1 MIFLIGMMGAGKSTI
16 GQLLSKKTGLSFI
29 DLDNEIVKIEGLSL
43 NKVFTLKGEKY
54 FREIEA
60 KTLKTV
66 KSSICSCGG
75 GIILNQSSVDFIK
88 HHGISI
94 FLNAEIKEL
103 SKRLVNSKDRPI
115 LKNKIKRVELEKI
128 WRQRKKSYI
137 KSADLILETEG
148 KSKELLIHEIK
159 ILLQL

>member
-1 MIFLIGMMGAGKSTI
+1 MGAGKSTI
-16 GQLLSKKTGLSFI
+16 GQLLSKNTGLSFI

-43 NKVFTLKGEKY
+43 NEVFTLKGERY

-60 KTLKTV
+60 KILKTV

-75 GIILNQSSVDFIK
+75 GIILNQNNVDFIK
-88 HHGISI
+88 DNGISI
-94 FLNAEIKEL
+94 FLNTEVKEL
-103 SKRLVNSKDRPI
+103 SKRLINSKDRPI

-128 WRQRKKSYI
+128 WRHRKKDYI
-137 KSADLILETEG
+137 KSADVILDTKY
-148 KSKELLIHEIK
+148 KSQELLINEIK

>member
-75 GIILNQSSVDFIK
+75 GIILNQSNVDFIK

>member
-29 DLDNEIVKIEGLSL
+29 DLDDEIVKIEGLSL

-75 GIILNQSSVDFIK
+75 GIILNQNNVDFIK
-88 HHGISI
+88 DHGISI

-115 LKNKIKRVELEKI
+115 LKNKIKIVELEKI
-128 WRQRKKSYI
+128 WRQRKKIYI
-137 KSADLILETEG
+137 KSADLILETED

>member
-16 GQLLSKKTGLSFI
+16 GRLLSKKTGLSFI

-75 GIILNQSSVDFIK
+75 GIILNQSNVDFIK

-103 SKRLVNSKDRPI
+103 SKRLVNSKGRPI
-115 LKNKIKRVELEKI
+115 LKNKNKRLELEKI

>member
-16 GQLLSKKTGLSFI
+16 GQLLSKNTGLSFI

-43 NKVFTLKGEKY
+43 NEVFTLKGERY

-75 GIILNQSSVDFIK
+75 GIVLNQNNVDFIK
-88 HHGISI
+88 DHGISI
-94 FLNAEIKEL
+94 FLNTEIKEL
-103 SKRLVNSKDRPI
+103 SKRLVNSRDRPI

-128 WRQRKKSYI
+128 WRQRQKDYI
-137 KSADLILETEG
+137 KSADVILDTKH
-148 KSKELLIHEIK
+148 KSQELLINEIK

>member
-16 GQLLSKKTGLSFI
+16 GKLLSKKTGLSFI

-75 GIILNQSSVDFIK
+75 GIILNQSNVDFIK

>member
-16 GQLLSKKTGLSFI
+16 GQLLSKNTGLSFI

-43 NKVFTLKGEKY
+43 NEVFTLKGERY

-75 GIILNQSSVDFIK
+75 GIILNQNNVDFIK
-88 HHGISI
+88 DNGISI
-94 FLNAEIKEL
+94 FLTTEIKEL
-103 SKRLVNSKDRPI
+103 NKRLVNSKDRPI
-115 LKNKIKRVELEKI
+115 LKNKIKIEELEKI
-128 WRQRKKSYI
+128 WRHRKKDYM
-137 KSADLILETEG
+137 KSADVILDTKY
-148 KSKELLIHEIK
+148 KSQELLINEIK